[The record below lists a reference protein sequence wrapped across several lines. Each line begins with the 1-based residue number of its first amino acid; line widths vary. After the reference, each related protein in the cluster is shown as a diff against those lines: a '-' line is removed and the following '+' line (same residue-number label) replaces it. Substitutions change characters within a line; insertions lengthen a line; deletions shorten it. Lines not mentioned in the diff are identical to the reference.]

1 MACEVPHSAM
11 ADSEPMLG
19 SAWSVRFEDMDFL
32 LRIRDDDCILW
43 MWMMMMMVMLLMMT
57 GLSRHRAGRQL
68 SCASVLDGDSHYDI
82 PGAGG
87 DCLDCPRVGAA
98 GEHV

>member
-32 LRIRDDDCILW
+32 LRIRDDDFILW
-43 MWMMMMMVMLLMMT
+43 LRLMMMMMRLMMI